1 MKPVDIV
8 VVSLTVAVCSILTG
22 VMINAFLSGREIS
35 PEASEIVGG
44 LVGSIIAIISLY
56 VGARINGKDD

>member
-22 VMINAFLSGREIS
+22 VIINAVLTGKQMS
-35 PEASEIVGG
+35 PEAGEIIGG

-56 VGARINGKDD
+56 VGAKINGKNE